1 MSTLVND
8 ALIFAG
14 SSLAVV
20 AGVAIAL
27 RRRQER
33 SNLEGWAQRHGWTLD
48 RDRGDA
54 LRERLAAAAIM
65 QIGHSRRMAAVVRDA
80 NDVVLFEYFCETG
93 LEHDRQTH
101 RWVGVVVPIFCEL
114 GRATFTREPWVIAAA
129 TAPGMIRIDRADG
142 TPASSTGRFTLLTE
156 DPPAWSSR
164 LDGEFGRRLA
174 ADSPARTWE
183 LLSNCLLGY
192 QPGPIPDEQVAELAS
207 SGKELAKLI

>member
-33 SNLEGWAQRHGWTLD
+33 SNLEGWAQRHGWTVD

-54 LRERLAAAAIM
+54 LRDRLSAAALM
-65 QIGHSRRMAAVVRDA
+65 QIGHSRRMAAVIRDA

-101 RWVGVVVPIFCEL
+101 RWVGVVVPVFCKL
-114 GRATFTREPWVIAAA
+114 GRATFTREPWVVSAA
-129 TAPGMIRIDRADG
+129 TAPGMIRIDHG
-142 TPASSTGRFTLLTE
+142 ESTPGSNARRFTLLTD
-156 DPPAWSSR
+156 DPPAWASR
-164 LDGEFGRRLA
+164 LEGEFGRRLA
-174 ADSPARTWE
+174 ADSTPRTWE
-183 LLSNCLLGY
+183 LLGDCLLGY